1 MTRSQ
6 DPQNPSVPAKS
17 VRINWQEELQKHQ
30 RWLRTVILA
39 RCGEPQAVDEI
50 YQEVASAA
58 IEQKSP
64 ISDPAKVGAWLYQL
78 AVRQSL
84 MYRRKQGRRRRLE
97 RNYAERGMPLNEHRQ
112 PNNPLQWLLSDERR
126 QLVRDALKQLHP
138 RDAELLLLKYTENW
152 SYQEI
157 ADHLNMTNS
166 AVESRLHRARKR
178 MRQVLTSAKVTEV

>member
-1 MTRSQ
+1 MTGSQ
-6 DPQNPSVPAKS
+6 KNRNSNVAADVK
-17 VRINWQEELQKHQ
+17 IDWQQELTEHQ
-30 RWLRTVILA
+30 RWLRTVIMA
-39 RCGEPQAVDEI
+39 RCGEAQAIDEI

-64 ISDPAKVGAWLYQL
+64 LSDPSKAGAWLYQL

-84 MYRRKQGRRRRLE
+84 MYRRKQGRRRKLE
-97 RNYAERGMPLNEHRQ
+97 RNYAERGISLTEHRQ
-112 PNNPLQWLLSDERR
+112 PNNPLHWLLADERR
-126 QLVRDALKQLHP
+126 QMVRDALDQLHP

-152 SYQEI
+152 SYKEI
-157 ADHLNMTNS
+157 SEHLTMTTS